1 MPLPPFLWNV
11 PSGGQT
17 PQTTRQEIQVAITV
31 CFPHVQNLCLDLGIL
46 VQSVLQKRPRRRNNL
61 QKSPPSCLQSTQRQ
75 STTIYPKRSTHSCV
89 VFFFVVLFNVYL
101 FLFRF
106 TFFLSR
112 NQKHP
117 DNLYP
122 LAKQS
127 HVKTV

>member
-1 MPLPPFLWNV
+1 MPLPPFLWWNV

-31 CFPHVQNLCLDLGIL
+31 RFPRVQNLCLDFGIL
-46 VQSVLQKRPRRRNNL
+46 GQSVLQKRPRRRNNL
-61 QKSPPSCLQSTQRQ
+61 QKSPPSCLQST
-75 STTIYPKRSTHSCV
+75 TIYPKRSTHSCV
-89 VFFFVVLFNVYL
+89 FFLLLSFFNVYL
-101 FLFRF
+101 FLFRS